1 MDQSEQTIESKPIV
15 ADKPSIGTRISRFIG
30 QMISGLF
37 LLLILGVLGAYVF
50 VQTDVFREWLRP
62 VLIEQINRQIK
73 GKIYFSDM
81 RIDIFRGII
90 LHDISLIAAGDT
102 VLQAGDLSV
111 SYTLEALLNRSIS
124 VSTLSLDHPRI
135 KILRSKDSTWNVEH
149 ILFPVPEDP
158 SKPPFDWQITLENL
172 EICGGSIRVF
182 DSLSKQS
189 PRVFN
194 AGDVALQDV
203 NLILSG
209 KAYPGIHRY
218 DIDIASFS
226 GKDVKSGFTLN
237 DASLKAL
244 HQQSGIIIDRLNI
257 VTPNTKLRLSGRAD
271 GLDVFDSQFTEK
283 FQKAPI
289 SIALVSERFDSDD
302 LRIFFPDVG
311 IFGVYDIDLEADGTF
326 REINVANLDIGTR
339 QSRLRVSGLLKDID
353 DAKKFFFNAEARGQ
367 AIIDYD
373 MLLKQIPVLGLPPL
387 PFLGNVTFTSLLVKG
402 KPSDSL
408 HIQLDANTKSG
419 ELNGFANL
427 TFRNPELGYVSDM
440 QFTNLNPGAI
450 IQDESL
456 NGNVNM
462 HINIAGKG
470 TTLPTLD
477 AAIRIEAGPSRLGD
491 YAISSLLFDGHASEA
506 GLLMIDTA
514 NIILKEAVRGMDEFE
529 NELRS
534 AFRLSGMIDARH
546 ANPLFDIEAECENLS
561 PAEIFS
567 TKKLPTHFDGSITM
581 VMRGMHLD
589 SLEGDMH
596 MHARQLIFNDRTVR
610 PQNVDVSIRRESPKR
625 RHVTIQSP
633 MYSIQADGD
642 YTFTSLITAIDHT
655 VSSVILEGEKKY
667 KGMSGLDLSDHPLMP
682 MMDSSI
688 LDVKIRI
695 NARDL
700 APVNLFMD
708 GINATGE
715 VKMSLGIKSDKYAT
729 IFTIDS
735 LHALNGHIFGP
746 DNDGASSPFLM
757 KGIIKTEPGNQGR
770 RILSELTVSAIAED
784 WLTINALTLK
794 KPALNFSL
802 KHSDF
807 KGTFS
812 GTIGNDIYADVST
825 SAIFT
830 DTSFTYDANN
840 FDITYD
846 NLTWNNVGILKGR
859 FSGSGMYFDNVRFSR
874 AGAESINATGMISE
888 KTFRNMN
895 IALTNFP
902 LKDVKKLPFLPE
914 DIREVLST
922 LRGNARTTII
932 TAEGPFRNPQ
942 FSCIGAIDSIYYND
956 IAVGNQQ
963 FTLNHADSM
972 ITGSVDV
979 TDLRHAGVKTLTI
992 DIEQIPYNLA
1002 IGNANEPMRR
1012 DEPLVVIAEANGLS
1026 IATIAPFIPGVSGLK
1041 GKADATITLGGYAP
1055 DGINYG
1061 GKATIRDMSFVLD
1074 ATNIRYSAE
1083 GNIYLKNAT
1092 AKLDSIFVRND
1103 KYDLPN
1109 GEAVITGNLNL
1120 YDIIYIKNFDLNI
1133 VSKQLLVLS
1142 DASASTMPAMYGKF
1156 TIASGQNPL
1165 RFYGTF
1171 KKPFLRGDVKV
1182 MQASITM
1189 PPEEEQVTSSGV
1201 RYTVLNTEQRQLLQA
1216 PDNPVTDL
1224 FKALSEAGISKNE
1237 SKEKPKDIGNEG
1249 IDENELLRRKRAGFN
1264 DLLDYDLNVL
1274 MPGKFLLKMILGTFE
1289 EIRAN
1294 VEPTNKQTA
1303 LRFQKESFKLP
1314 RLFGEIKLLEGSQ
1327 YKFLK
1332 VFDASGSLLFNTGEL
1347 TNPTLDLLAVYK
1359 GQTRYDDVL
1368 ENFRVIMKITGTK
1381 NLPQVSIS
1389 WESNGI
1395 EAIGDSAQIRN
1406 DALMKLI
1413 VGRTQA
1419 ELFGRGSAGGGIGT
1433 RGLGDQLSNSLS
1445 AAASQ
1450 LFSGLLEGTG
1460 LLTNAT
1466 ISLQEGLS
1474 DLSQARLNLSGQLFS
1489 DVAWRAAGTI
1499 GDLSGNYEF
1508 SVDVPVTIL
1517 GDYDALRNLLLQLTR
1532 ASAPANAISTRQQKE
1547 WEMKISW
1554 RYAF

>member
-1 MDQSEQTIESKPIV
+1 MDISEQNIESKPIV
-15 ADKPSIGTRISRFIG
+15 ADKPSIATRISRFIG

-37 LLLILGVLGAYVF
+37 LIVVLGVLGGYVF
-50 VQTDVFREWLRP
+50 VQTDSFREWLRP
-62 VLIEQINRQIK
+62 VLIEQINAQIK
-73 GKIYFSDM
+73 GKVYFSDM

-90 LHDISLIAAGDT
+90 LHDITLTAAGDT
-102 VLQAGDLSV
+102 VLHANDLSI
-111 SYTLEALLNRSIS
+111 SYTLEALLNKSIS
-124 VSTLSLDHPRI
+124 ISTLTLDHPDI

-149 ILFPVPEDP
+149 ILFPVAEDP
-158 SKPPFDWQITLENL
+158 KKPPFDWQITLDNL
-172 EICGGSIRVF
+172 EMCGGTIRVF
-182 DSLSKQS
+182 DSLSVQS
-189 PRVFN
+189 PRIFN
-194 AGDVALQDV
+194 AGDLALQDV

-218 DIDIASFS
+218 DIDIASLS
-226 GKDVKSGFTLN
+226 GRDMSSGLTIS
-237 DASLKAL
+237 DCSLKAL
-244 HQQSGIIIDRLNI
+244 HQKSGISIDKLTI
-257 VTPNTKLRLSGRAD
+257 STPNTKLQASARAE
-271 GLDVFDSQFTEK
+271 GLDVFDSLFTEK
-283 FQKAPI
+283 FPKTPI
-289 SIALVSERFDSDD
+289 SIALYSERFDSDD
-302 LRIFFPDVG
+302 LRLFLPDVG
-311 IFGVYDIDLEADGTF
+311 IFGVYDVDLEADGTV
-326 REINVANLDIGTR
+326 REINIANLNIGTK
-339 QSRLRVSGLLKDID
+339 QSRLRVSGTVNDID
-353 DAKKFFFNAEARGQ
+353 NAKKLFFNAEAIGE
-367 AIIDYD
+367 ASIDYD
-373 MLLKQIPVLGLPPL
+373 MLKQQIPALALPSL
-387 PFLGNVTFTSLLVKG
+387 PFLGNVTFKSLLVKG

-408 HIQLDANTKSG
+408 HIKLDANTKSG
-419 ELNGFANL
+419 ALIGFTNL
-427 TFRNPELGYVSDM
+427 TFRNPELGYEGDL
-440 QFTNLNPGAI
+440 QFSNLNPGAVL
-450 IQDESL
+450 QDENM

-462 HINIAGKG
+462 HITIAGTG
-470 TTLPTLD
+470 VTLPTLD
-477 AAIRIEAGPSRLGD
+477 AAIRIEAGPSRIGE
-491 YAISSLLFDGHASEA
+491 YGISSMLLDGHASEA
-506 GLLMIDTA
+506 GLFLIDTA
-514 NIILKEAVRGMDEFE
+514 DVIFKEAVRGMDEFE
-529 NELRS
+529 NQLRS
-534 AFRLSGMIDARH
+534 AFRMSGVIDARQ

-561 PAEIFS
+561 PSELFH

-589 SLEGDMH
+589 SLEGDIH

-610 PQNVDVSIRRESPKR
+610 PQNIDVSIHRVDAEN

-633 MYSIQADGD
+633 MYTIQADGR
-642 YTFTSLITAIDHT
+642 YRFLSLITAIDHT
-655 VSSVILEGEKKY
+655 ISSVILEGERKY

-682 MMDSSI
+682 MMDTST
-688 LDVKIRI
+688 LDLKIRI
-695 NARDL
+695 SARDL

-715 VKMSLGIKSDKYAT
+715 VKMSLGIQSSPQET

-735 LHALNGHIFGP
+735 LYALNGHIFGP

-757 KGIIKTEPGNQGR
+757 RGIIKTEPNNDGR
-770 RILSELTVSAIAED
+770 RRVRELSVSATAED
-784 WLTINALTLK
+784 WLTINTLTVK
-794 KPALNFSL
+794 KPSLHVSL
-802 KHSDF
+802 KDTDF
-807 KGTFS
+807 NGTFS
-812 GTIGNDIYADVST
+812 GFIGDDIYADIST
-825 SAIFT
+825 NAFFT
-830 DTSFTYDANN
+830 DTSFAYVSDKCS
-840 FDITYD
+840 ITYGK
-846 NLTWNNVGILKGR
+846 LTWNNAGRLKGT
-859 FSGSGMYFDNVRFSR
+859 FSGSGMYFDNIAFHRD
-874 AGAESINATGMISE
+874 GAESMTARGMISE
-888 KTFRNMN
+888 RTFKNMN

-902 LKDVKKLPFLPE
+902 LKDVKKLVFLPE
-914 DIREVLST
+914 DIRDVLST
-922 LRGNARTTII
+922 LSGNARTTII
-932 TAEGPFRNPQ
+932 TAEGPFSNPH

-979 TDLRHAGVKTLTI
+979 TDLRNAGVKTLNI

-1002 IGNANEPMRR
+1002 IGNTHEPMRR
-1012 DEPLVVIAEANGLS
+1012 DEPFVVIAQANGLS

-1074 ATNIRYSAE
+1074 ATNIRYTAE

-1092 AKLDSIFVRND
+1092 ARLDSILVRND
-1103 KYDLPN
+1103 RYDLPN
-1109 GEAVITGNLNL
+1109 GEAIVTGNLNL

-1171 KKPFLRGDVKV
+1171 KKPYLRGDVKV

-1189 PPEEEQVTSSGV
+1189 PPEQEQVTTSGV
-1201 RYTVLNTEQRQLLQA
+1201 RYTVLNAEQRQLLHA
-1216 PDNPVTDL
+1216 PENPISDL
-1224 FKALSEAGISKNE
+1224 FKALSEAGISK
-1237 SKEKPKDIGNEG
+1237 KEAEVKSKDIANEG

-1303 LRFQKESFKLP
+1303 LRFQKEAFKLP

-1381 NLPQVSIS
+1381 NLPQVSIT

-1395 EAIGDSAQIRN
+1395 EATGDSAQIRN

-1419 ELFGRGSAGGGIGT
+1419 ELFGRGSAGGGLGT

>member
-1 MDQSEQTIESKPIV
+1 MDISEQNIESKPIV
-15 ADKPSIGTRISRFIG
+15 ADKPSTATRISRFIG

-37 LLLILGVLGAYVF
+37 LLLILGVLGGYVF
-50 VQTDVFREWLRP
+50 VQTDIFREWLRP
-62 VLIEQINRQIK
+62 VLIEQINARIR

-90 LHDISLIAAGDT
+90 LHDISLTAAGDT
-102 VLQAGDLSV
+102 VLQANDVSI
-111 SYTLEALLNRSIS
+111 SYTLEALLNTSIS
-124 VSTLSLDHPRI
+124 ISTLTLDHPKV
-135 KILRSKDSTWNVEH
+135 KILRSKDSTWNIEH

-158 SKPPFDWQITLENL
+158 KKPPFDWQITLENL
-172 EICGGSIRVF
+172 EICEGTIRIH
-182 DSLSKQS
+182 DSLSPATPS
-189 PRVFN
+189 IFN

-203 NLILSG
+203 NLIMSG
-209 KAYPGIHRY
+209 KAFPGIHRY

-226 GKDVKSGFTLN
+226 AKELNSGLSVSDV
-237 DASLKAL
+237 SLQAL
-244 HQQSGIIIDRLNI
+244 HQESGIVIKSLKVI
-257 VTPNTKLRLSGRAD
+257 TPRTSFQASARAD
-271 GLDVFDSQFTEK
+271 GLDVFAPTFAEK
-283 FQKAPI
+283 VRIAPMSI
-289 SIALVSERFDSDD
+289 SFLSERFDSDE
-302 LRIFFPDVG
+302 LRTFFPDLG
-311 IFGVYDIDLEADGTF
+311 IFGVYDLELEADGTLN
-326 REINVANLDIGTR
+326 EINVAHLEIGTK
-339 QSRLRVSGLLKDID
+339 QSRLKVAGVLKDID
-353 DAKKFFFNAEARGQ
+353 NAKHLFFNAETIGQ
-367 AIIDYD
+367 STIDYD
-373 MLLKQIPVLGLPPL
+373 MLTQQIPALALPSL
-387 PFLGNVTFTSLLVKG
+387 PFLGNVTFNSLLVKG

-408 HIQLDANTKSG
+408 HIQLDALTKSG
-419 ELNGFANL
+419 TLNGFTNL
-427 TFRNPELGYVSDM
+427 TFRNPELGYVGDL
-440 QFTNLNPGAI
+440 QFTNLNPGAVL
-450 IQDESL
+450 QDEQL

-462 HINIAGKG
+462 HLVIAGKG

-477 AAIRIEAGPSRLGD
+477 AAIRVEAGPSRLGE
-491 YAISSLLFDGHASEA
+491 YGISSMLFDGHASEA
-506 GLLMIDTA
+506 GLLIIDTA
-514 NIILKEAVRGMDEFE
+514 QVIFKEAVRGMDEFE
-529 NELRS
+529 TELRS
-534 AFRLSGMIDARH
+534 AFRMSGLIDARQ

-561 PAEIFS
+561 PAELFH

-581 VMRGMHLD
+581 VLRGMHLD
-589 SLEGDMH
+589 SLEGDVH

-610 PQNVDVSIRRESPKR
+610 PQNIDVSIHRDDAEH

-633 MYSIQADGD
+633 MYSIRADGR
-642 YTFTSLITAIDHT
+642 YRFISLITAIDHT

-667 KGMSGLDLSDHPLMP
+667 KGMSGIDLSDHPLMP
-682 MMDSSI
+682 MMDTST
-688 LDVKIRI
+688 LDVNIRI

-715 VKMSLGIKSDKYAT
+715 VKMSLGIKSNPQAT

-735 LHALNGHIFGP
+735 LSALNGHIFGP
-746 DNDGASSPFLM
+746 DNDGASSPLLM
-757 KGIIKTEPGNQGR
+757 KGIIKTERGELGR
-770 RILSELTVSAIAED
+770 RILSDLSISAVAED
-784 WLTINALTLK
+784 WLTINTLTLQQ
-794 KPALNFSL
+794 PSLHFSL
-802 KHSDF
+802 KHTDF
-807 KGTFS
+807 DGTFS
-812 GTIGNDIYADVST
+812 GFIGDDVYADIAT
-825 SAIFT
+825 TALFT
-830 DTSFTYDANN
+830 DTSFTYVSDRFN
-840 FDITYD
+840 ITYGK
-846 NLTWNNVGILKGR
+846 LTWNNAGTLKGK
-859 FSGSGMYFDNVRFSR
+859 FSGSGMYFDKVAFHRD
-874 AGAESINATGMISE
+874 GAESIKAQGMISE
-888 KTFRNMN
+888 KTFKNMT

-902 LKDVKKLPFLPE
+902 LKDVKKLAFLPE

-922 LRGNARTTII
+922 LRGNARNTII
-932 TAEGPFRNPQ
+932 TAEGSFANPQ

-963 FTLNHADSM
+963 FILNHADSM

-979 TDLRHAGVKTLTI
+979 TDLRNAGVKTLNI

-1002 IGNANEPMRR
+1002 IGNNQEPMRR
-1012 DEPLVVIAEANGLS
+1012 DEPLVVIAQANGLS

-1092 AKLDSIFVRND
+1092 ARLDSIFVRND
-1103 KYDLPN
+1103 RYDLQN
-1109 GEAVITGNLNL
+1109 GEAIVTGNLNL

-1171 KKPFLRGDVKV
+1171 KKPYLRGDVKV

-1189 PPEEEQVTSSGV
+1189 PPEQEQVTASGV
-1201 RYTVLNTEQRQLLQA
+1201 RYTVLNSEQRQLLHA

-1224 FKALSEAGISKNE
+1224 FKALSEAGISK
-1237 SKEKPKDIGNEG
+1237 KEAKQQSKDIGNEG

-1303 LRFQKESFKLP
+1303 LRFQKEAFKLP

-1381 NLPQVSIS
+1381 NLPQVSIT

-1395 EAIGDSAQIRN
+1395 EATGDSAQIRN

-1419 ELFGRGSAGGGIGT
+1419 ELFGRGSAGGGLGT

-1508 SVDVPVTIL
+1508 SVDVPITIL